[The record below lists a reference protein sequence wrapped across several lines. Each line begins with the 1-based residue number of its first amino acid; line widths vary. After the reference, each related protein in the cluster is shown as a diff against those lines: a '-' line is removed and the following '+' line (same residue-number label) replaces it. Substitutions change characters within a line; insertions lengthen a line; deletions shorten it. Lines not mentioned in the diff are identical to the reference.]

1 MIYRRPYLSDQRK
14 FQRYQCNLTVWCKV
28 QEPQDVRLYFEDKE
42 LEATA
47 LNVCEAGAGLL
58 SDHQI
63 PKHSVVSLT
72 IVMFK
77 GNSLGEVRGQKP
89 LQVKGKVCYS
99 QPSEEANRYRLGVY
113 FTEIPSEYKERL
125 NDFLTVPA

>member
-1 MIYRRPYLSDQRK
+1 MQYHRPYLSDQRK
-14 FQRYQCNLTVWCKV
+14 FQRYQCNITVWCKV
-28 QEPQDVRLYFEDKE
+28 QDPWEVRLHFADRE

-63 PKHSVVSLT
+63 PKHSIISLT
-72 IVMFK
+72 LVLFK

-99 QPSEEANRYRLGVY
+99 QPSEEMNRFRLGVC
-113 FTEIPSEYKERL
+113 FTE
-125 NDFLTVPA
+125 VPAECKNRLTDFFSVPA